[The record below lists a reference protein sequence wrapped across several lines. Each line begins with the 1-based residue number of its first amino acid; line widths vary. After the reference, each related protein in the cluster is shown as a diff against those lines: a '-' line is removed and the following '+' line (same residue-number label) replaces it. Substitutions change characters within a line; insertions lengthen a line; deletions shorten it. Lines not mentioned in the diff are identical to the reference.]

1 MMLPLLFIFM
11 LIFHRIP
18 ALTLRPPERP
28 ANQWSVGLMLTNERS
43 GHLVVTNQ
51 RAMRPE
57 KPSLDVDIAI
67 TSASKNSLR
76 HPRTTREARCDAG
89 PGHQR
94 RCVFPFSMWSRTF
107 TTCTTYDGDDRFEY
121 NPSLSLLM
129 EGHGHYFNTRCVNN
143 RSWIFYLD

>member
-28 ANQWSVGLMLTNERS
+28 ANQWSVGLMLTNESS

-57 KPSLDVDIAI
+57 KPSLDVDMAI
-67 TSASKNSLR
+67 TSTSKNSLR

-121 NPSLSLLM
+121 NPSLWKVMDLISTLD
-129 EGHGHYFNTRCVNN
+129 RCVNN
-143 RSWIFYLD
+143 RSWIFDSD